1 MPGIV
6 TQAVASTVL
15 PYALANLFT
24 QSYTWPVVENGPF
37 PDGSYLRETQGAA
50 VRLGWTLSRRLT
62 SAEYSALLTFFS
74 DRKGSLQAFY
84 FYPVQSQHDATG
96 VATTGRHLVR
106 FEGALTL
113 THQIGRDTGGFG
125 LVQVQ

>member
-15 PYALANLFT
+15 PYALASLFV
-24 QSYTWPVVENGPF
+24 QAYTWPVVENGPF
-37 PDGSYLRETQGAA
+37 PDGSYLRETQGEAA
-50 VRLGWTLSRRLT
+50 RLSWTLSRRLT
-62 SAEYSALLTFFS
+62 AGEFSALVSFWEA
-74 DRKGSLQAFY
+74 RKGPLQAFY

-96 VATTGRHLVR
+96 VATTGRYLVR
-106 FEGALTL
+106 FEGALTMTL
-113 THQIGRDTGGFG
+113 QLGRDTGDFT